1 MTTAT
6 KEKLNQLAK
15 EAGFGSETLQQIESL
30 LSKATDPWE
39 EAKGILR
46 HKKIDA
52 LKYQKKV
59 RREWGN

>member
-1 MTTAT
+1 MTTAI

-15 EAGFGSETLQQIESL
+15 ESGLNPKTLKQVENL
-30 LSKATDPWE
+30 LIRTNDPWE